1 MFIIG
6 FLCLCD
12 AMYVYFGGGETRNEF
27 LEMAPISIGIHG
39 SIGLFN
45 EFSYFYAIVMIQ
57 EILVVITVSAALFFL
72 GRKFYR
78 HFFSKTNSCE
88 GCAVAKSMEK
98 TA

>member
-1 MFIIG
+1 MEVAI
-6 FLCLCD
+6 
-12 AMYVYFGGGETRNEF
+12 V
-27 LEMAPISIGIHG
+27 SIGIYG

-45 EFSYFYAIVMIQ
+45 EFSYFYTIVMIQ

-88 GCAVAKSMEK
+88 GCAVVKSMDK